1 MPANFVGLLASKIAE
16 AEGDRIEDDPFGV
29 DTGLGFGGTHGMVFG
44 GEQRRLTSLGIEFP
58 PGLRVTSIRG
68 GGN

>member
-1 MPANFVGLLASKIAE
+1 MPANFVGLLAGEIAE
-16 AEGDRIEDDPFGV
+16 PKADRIEDDPFGV